1 MTKMLRIHQ
10 PIYDGGEYPAYQ
22 SESITNLSASFP
34 ELVTACPLEK
44 AAYPSSFLKELGA
57 GTT

>member
-1 MTKMLRIHQ
+1 MLRIHQ
-10 PIYDGGEYPAYQ
+10 PFKDGGEYPAYQ